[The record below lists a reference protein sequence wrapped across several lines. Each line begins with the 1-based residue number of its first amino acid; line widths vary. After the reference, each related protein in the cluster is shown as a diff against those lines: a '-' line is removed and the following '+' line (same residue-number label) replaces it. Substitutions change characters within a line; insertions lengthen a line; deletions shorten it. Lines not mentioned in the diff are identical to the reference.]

1 MKKEISLA
9 EAAQELQ
16 LSKTTISRALSGKG
30 RIGKE
35 TQDRIARF
43 LEEQNAVVKTRSGME
58 KSKNIAILFPMQSL
72 QKPLSSRTVW
82 TVFMPIAVRKGMIF
96 SMYRKR
102 MMIFQN

>member
-58 KSKNIAILFPMQSL
+58 KSKNIAILFPMLCSFCFIPVCSL
-72 QKPLSSRTVW
+72 VNCSRSHLLISILR
-82 TVFMPIAVRKGMIF
+82 PIP
-96 SMYRKR
+96 
-102 MMIFQN
+102 

>member
-43 LEEQNAVVKTRSGME
+43 LEEQ
-58 KSKNIAILFPMQSL
+58 LSL
-72 QKPLSSRTVW
+72 
-82 TVFMPIAVRKGMIF
+82 IHI
-96 SMYRKR
+96 
-102 MMIFQN
+102 

>member
-58 KSKNIAILFPMQSL
+58 KSKNIAILFPSHAIVA
-72 QKPLSSRTVW
+72 VW

-102 MMIFQN
+102 MTIFQN